1 MEDPFLCP
9 RRDEDPLR
17 LNRGHEGG
25 QEPSGFQDVYKKL
38 GVDVPVQFT
47 GYGSSL
53 STEAP
58 ETNAEQLSTCGTA
71 LSVPEETLDQ
81 LTSYGTMP
89 VPETPMEPL
98 HSFAPMREVQPDQVC
113 FKQTRISRR
122 TRVAEKSL
130 FLLWWP
136 AFLGSCVVAEFGLR
150 YWRHSVMAHTVFG
163 CCLMIASC
171 LFLIAYNGGWSG
183 RASSTFLVVNGVCVC
198 FVATLSLLLGLY
210 CFETY
215 TEPYEMYQSSHHYN
229 DVLPGINPGAH
240 RDAGTIKFAAGSHVA
255 VEHSVGIKNGDYYC
269 VAPIMGP
276 DASMYAGFWAAGM
289 NCCTARGRF
298 QCGDVSDPQVLSGLV
313 VLDENIFGSA
323 EIPLYTKAAE
333 EAAAQFGLSI
343 PTAPIFVQ
351 WSSDVEADKDRYFHQ
366 AWSFVTSSVAGLF
379 CFMLVVVM
387 LLSAMASDEG
397 FASDYFGVDVEVC
410 EEPVFRKEKRKKLR
424 KVNRPTDPLVEPP

>member
-1 MEDPFLCP
+1 MEDPFLRP
-9 RRDEDPLR
+9 HRDEDPLR
-17 LNRGHEGG
+17 PNQGHDDE

-38 GVDVPVQFT
+38 GVDVPVEFT

-53 STEAP
+53 STEVP
-58 ETNAEQLSTCGTA
+58 ESNTDELSTSGTA
-71 LSVPEETLDQ
+71 LSVPEPTLEQ

-89 VPETPMEPL
+89 APETQMEPL
-98 HSFAPMREVQPDQVC
+98 HSFAPMREVQPDRVG
-113 FKQTRISRR
+113 FKQPRISRR

-150 YWRHSVMAHTVFG
+150 YWRHSTMAHAVLG
-163 CCLMIASC
+163 CCLVFAAC
-171 LFLIAYNGGWSG
+171 LFLIAYNGGWPG
-183 RASSTFLVVNGVCVC
+183 RASSTFMAVNGVCV
-198 FVATLSLLLGLY
+198 FFIAILSLLLGVY

-215 TEPYEMYQSSHHYN
+215 TEPYEVYQGSHQYN
-229 DVLPGINPGAH
+229 DVPPGINPGAH

-255 VEHSVGIKNGDYYC
+255 VERSIGIKNGDYYC

-276 DASMYAGFWAAGM
+276 DTSMYAGFWAAGM

-313 VLDENIFGSA
+313 VLDENSFGNA

-343 PTAPIFVQ
+343 PAAPIFVR
-351 WSSDVEADKDRYFHQ
+351 WSSDVDADRDRYFHE
-366 AWSFVTSSVAGLF
+366 AWAFVTSSVAGLF

-387 LLSAMASDEG
+387 LLSAMAGNEG
-397 FASDYFGVDVEVC
+397 LAGDYFGVDVEVS

-424 KVNRPTDPLVEPP
+424 KVNRPTDPLVEHP